1 MGTPAER
8 SSQNTQYFTRGDQ
21 IPGLV
26 IGSWSCVGPCR
37 SVADTLQGQ
46 CHGHPCCQAG
56 DRLGQGVDSVGQ
68 GPARPRAC
76 HLPIRWSLVSRV
88 DVAAC
93 TACDFFRD
101 PGLGLLR
108 LRCLLITLSSMSD
121 PGTTYRTREEIQQV
135 RSERDVIAGLKKNI
149 LEWNVTDEDSLK
161 VGPEP
166 GSVAPSS
173 EHADRVCRPSTR
185 PPRRRSTPR
194 SPRPSRA
201 PCPTS
206 RSSGPTST

>member
-1 MGTPAER
+1 MPWTSLLSSRRPLGPGSGLCRARAR
-8 SSQNTQYFTRGDQ
+8 SSSSLSLTDTVVTRESSRCC
-21 IPGLV
+21 GL
-26 IGSWSCVGPCR
+26 
-37 SVADTLQGQ
+37 
-46 CHGHPCCQAG
+46 HG
-56 DRLGQGVDSVGQ
+56 LG
-68 GPARPRAC
+68 
-76 HLPIRWSLVSRV
+76 
-88 DVAAC
+88 
-93 TACDFFRD
+93 DFFRG

-108 LRCLLITLSSMSD
+108 LRCLLIALSSMSD

>member
-1 MGTPAER
+1 MSLTLAHRSTPWTSLPLSRRPLGPGSGLCRARAR
-8 SSQNTQYFTRGDQ
+8 SSSSLSLTDTVVTRESIRRCRFTA
-21 IPGLV
+21 
-26 IGSWSCVGPCR
+26 STT
-37 SVADTLQGQ
+37 SVPIAFVLMTL
-46 CHGHPCCQAG
+46 
-56 DRLGQGVDSVGQ
+56 
-68 GPARPRAC
+68 
-76 HLPIRWSLVSRV
+76 
-88 DVAAC
+88 
-93 TACDFFRD
+93 F
-101 PGLGLLR
+101 
-108 LRCLLITLSSMSD
+108 SMSD

-166 GSVAPSS
+166 ESVATSS
-173 EHADRVCRPSTR
+173 EHADRVYRPSTR